1 MSSVSPLIV
10 AATVSPG
17 NIVLQLLEAQADPN
31 TEDNFH
37 GTPLYYA
44 TRAGKLEIM
53 KLLLEHEA
61 DPDDESLHI
70 ACQNLNSSAAKLL
83 LDHGASIN
91 FPGINL
97 TDSRTPLEN
106 LCCKAD
112 ANRKAADLKVMLKI
126 LAKAKP
132 NLKKL
137 SQGKSVVVQ
146 AMDNLSPFVMTKAL
160 LAAFPT
166 LCETLNEDHNIYRSS
181 NGFCY
186 SPTMYVRRFKCAQSP
201 RSNLDRQQSCCELSD
216 CCALQLAEALRAFG
230 CEDRYWD
237 AQKGAN
243 QPVGACGLPPNIL
256 AAVEEAENTRKRHEE
271 EIRVRQTEEQ
281 RRVEEEARLDKEARA
296 VQRREQE
303 RLNVIA
309 EGERKIAAAI
319 RARQQEE
326 ERAEARQREAEETE
340 AREKETREKRA
351 FDKRRNELNILEDD
365 KERYAQRK
373 DHRMVA
379 TMQKQMKI
387 QNDGLK
393 QKQKIIQSATELA
406 REMRG
411 QVPIGRIL
419 GEIGDQEEQL
429 HYIHGRPNLLDAIDN
444 GGRI

>member
-1 MSSVSPLIV
+1 MSSVSPLII
-10 AATVSPG
+10 AATVSPV
-17 NIVLQLLEAQADPN
+17 NVVLQQLEAQADPN
-31 TEDNFH
+31 TEDKFH

-44 TRAGKLEIM
+44 TRAGKLETM

-112 ANRKAADLKVMLKI
+112 ANRYAADLKKLLKI

-137 SQGKSVVVQ
+137 SQGKSVVLQ
-146 AMDNLSPFVMTKAL
+146 AMDNLSPFVMTKAI

-166 LCETLNEDHNIYRSS
+166 LCETLSEDHNIYRSS

-201 RSNLDRQQSCCELSD
+201 RSNLDRQRSCCELFE
-216 CCALQLAEALRAFG
+216 CRAMKLVEALRAFG

-237 AQKGAN
+237 AQRGAN

-256 AAVEEAENTRKRHEE
+256 AAVEEAEDTRKRHEE
-271 EIRVRQTEEQ
+271 EARARQTEEQ
-281 RRVEEEARLDKEARA
+281 KRVEEEARLDKEARA

-303 RLNVIA
+303 RLDVIV

-319 RARQQEE
+319 RARQREE
-326 ERAEARQREAEETE
+326 KQAEARQRKAEETE

-365 KERYAQRK
+365 KERYAQREDDRK
-373 DHRMVA
+373 VA
-379 TMQKQMKI
+379 TMQRQAKI
-387 QNDGLK
+387 QNDALK

-406 REMRG
+406 MEMRG

-419 GEIGDQEEQL
+419 GELGEQGEQL
-429 HYIHGRPNLLDAIDN
+429 RYIHSRSNLLDAN
-444 GGRI
+444 AYGG